1 MLSMCDCC
9 VAVYPRLSLCRLIED
24 RSGATAIEYGLIAA
38 LVSVAGITAFDFLG
52 GSLSVVF
59 SSITDAVAVARCVE
73 VGSNCNQ

>member
-1 MLSMCDCC
+1 MLSMMYNCC
-9 VAVYPRLSLCRLIED
+9 VAVCPRLSLCRLIED

-59 SSITDAVAVARCVE
+59 SSITDAVPRCVE
-73 VGSNCNQ
+73 VGSNCNK

>member
-1 MLSMCDCC
+1 MLSMMYNCC

-52 GSLSVVF
+52 GSLSAVF
-59 SSITDAVAVARCVE
+59 SSITDAVPRCIE